1 VLIADVSGKGVGAGM
16 YMAQLKGLVL
26 SLEALHGSPR
36 DLLVAVNRLLA
47 RHMDGTSFITM
58 TYVVV
63 DLERRVATYARAGH
77 TPLIYLPG
85 PRAGVVPHAQV
96 LAPDG
101 LVVGLKVDEDGALF
115 ESLLQEVTLPLEPG
129 DLVVL
134 FTDGISEAMNEA
146 YDCFGEARLGA
157 IVERDGALTSD
168 GLRGRILDEVRAFA
182 AGAPQHDDMT
192 LILMK
197 VEATGQAALP

>member
-1 VLIADVSGKGVGAGM
+1 M
-16 YMAQLKGLVL
+16 
-26 SLEALHGSPR
+26 
-36 DLLVAVNRLLA
+36 
-47 RHMDGTSFITM
+47 
-58 TYVVV
+58 
-63 DLERRVATYARAGH
+63 TYARAGH

-85 PRAGVVPHAQV
+85 PRGGLPRQARV

-101 LVVGLKVDEDGALF
+101 LVVGLKVDEDGTIF
-115 ESLLQEVTLPLEPG
+115 ESLLQEVTLPLGPD

-157 IVERDGALTSD
+157 IVERDGELSSD
-168 GLRGRILDEVRAFA
+168 HLRTRILDEVRAFA

-197 VEATGQAALP
+197 IEAPDGAGQVAGR